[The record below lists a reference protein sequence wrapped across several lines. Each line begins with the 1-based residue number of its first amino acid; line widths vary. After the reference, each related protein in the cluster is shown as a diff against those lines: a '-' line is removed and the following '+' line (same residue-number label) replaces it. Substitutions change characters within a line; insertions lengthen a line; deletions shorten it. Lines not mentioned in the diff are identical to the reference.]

1 MSFDLSMFEV
11 RAGESVDAARER
23 ITEPAPATPERERL
37 RRETVA
43 ALLEHDPALD
53 VFESEEGAPLTE
65 LTSLDDSKPAQVTL
79 YGDQAFITIPY
90 WHSGE
95 EAKTTMAAVWRLVEI
110 IHERTGWILY
120 DEQEGRQVDIAAG
133 PEQLV
138 GGYEYGTAAVA
149 DIAAR
154 ETGGEPPPAEPEP
167 QPPPPEPEPRR
178 RRRRFWPF

>member
-1 MSFDLSMFEV
+1 VSFDLSMFEV
-11 RAGESVDAARER
+11 RAGESLETARER
-23 ITEPAPATPERERL
+23 IAEPAPPTEEGDRL

-43 ALLEHDPALD
+43 ALLEHDPELD

-65 LTSLDDSKPAQVTL
+65 LTSLDESKPAQVTL

-90 WHSGE
+90 WHSGD
-95 EAKTTMAAVWRLVEI
+95 EAKTAMGAVWRLVEI

-133 PEQLV
+133 PEQLI

-149 DIAAR
+149 EIAAR
-154 ETGGEPPPAEPEP
+154 ESGGAPPENA
-167 QPPPPEPEPRR
+167 PPPEQQPAR
-178 RRRRFWPF
+178 RRRRFWLF

>member
-11 RAGESVDAARER
+11 RAGESVEAARER
-23 ITEPAPATPERERL
+23 ITEPAPPTAEAERK

-43 ALLEHDPALD
+43 ALLEHDPELD
-53 VFESEEGAPLTE
+53 VLESQEGAPLTE
-65 LTSLDDSKPAQVTL
+65 LTSLDESRPIQVSV
-79 YGDQAFITIPY
+79 YGDQAFLTIPY

-95 EAKTTMAAVWRLVEI
+95 AAKAVMDAVWPLVEI

-120 DEQEGRQVDIAAG
+120 DEQEGEQVDIAAG
-133 PEQLV
+133 PGQLL

-149 DIAAR
+149 EIAAR
-154 ETGGEPPPAEPEP
+154 ESGGAPPRT
-167 QPPPPEPEPRR
+167 EPRPTDEQSPR